1 MAETSNPSLLTD
13 LCGITIRNPVILAA
27 GTCGYVD
34 EIGDVL
40 DLSRIGGVV
49 TKSITAEPREGNE
62 PLRILDA
69 PAGMLNAIGLANM
82 GLDAFVREAL
92 PRAAECPTTVIGSVA
107 GNCIADY
114 VKIAAAFDASP
125 HLPAIEL
132 NVSCPNTADGL
143 IFGDDPA
150 SLRALLAE
158 VRPAVTRSKLIVKL
172 SPNAS
177 SIVKLAAAAVEG
189 GADAL
194 TLINT
199 FTALAIDVH
208 TRRPRIA
215 NGTAGYSGPGIHPI
229 AVRMVHD
236 VHRSVAR
243 DAGVPIIGL
252 GGVMRWEDAAEFI
265 LAGATAVGMG
275 TALFVDPRLP
285 LKVVR
290 GLERWV
296 RQQGCRNISNLVGQV
311 EMPRSESLVP
321 GASRALNP
329 PERA

>member
-1 MAETSNPSLLTD
+1 MA
-13 LCGITIRNPVILAA
+13 
-27 GTCGYVD
+27 
-34 EIGDVL
+34 DVL
-40 DLSRIGGVV
+40 DLSRIGAIV
-49 TKSITAEPREGNE
+49 TKSITAEKRDGNR
-62 PLRILDA
+62 PARILDA
-69 PAGMLNAIGLANM
+69 PAGMLNAIGLANK
-82 GLDAFVREAL
+82 GLEAFLRDEV
-92 PRAAECPTTVIGSVA
+92 PRAAASPAVIIGSVA
-107 GNCIADY
+107 GNSIADY
-114 VKIAAAFDASP
+114 VRIASAFDASP

-150 SLRALLAE
+150 SLRSLLAE
-158 VRPAVTRSKLIVKL
+158 VRPAVTRSTLIVKL
-172 SPNAS
+172 GPNAS
-177 SIVKLAAAAVEG
+177 SIVKLASAAVEG

-208 TRRPRIA
+208 TRRPRLS

-236 VHRSVAR
+236 VYRNVAR
-243 DAGVPIIGL
+243 EAGVPLIGL

-285 LKVVR
+285 LKVVH

-296 RQQGCRNISNLVGQV
+296 DKQGCRNISELTGCV
-311 EMPRSESLVP
+311 MM
-321 GASRALNP
+321 
-329 PERA
+329 